1 MMAAYRLRGLGWFAS
16 CAGIVL
22 SFYLVSLQVA
32 HERNKLSALNSRIR
46 VAERDIRAL
55 ETEFDTRANLQ
66 QLERWNGDILALSA
80 PVAGQFVTN
89 QAQLAS
95 IRFDRGLPLGGE
107 GEMKTAAL
115 VVPSLPVFAPE
126 PAVVPAGAVQ
136 VAAAVQVAKADFNRA
151 GVAAH
156 AVARAPVTSTSVV
169 RAPAP
174 AARPAPVRVERVA
187 MLDSNLLSDLGARAR
202 AEASRR

>member
-22 SFYLVSLQVA
+22 GFYLVSLQVA
-32 HERNKLSALNSRIR
+32 HERNKLTALNGRIR

-80 PVAGQFVTN
+80 PVAGQFVTD

-115 VVPSLPVFAPE
+115 VVPSSPAFAAE
-126 PAVVPAGAVQ
+126 PAVVPA
-136 VAAAVQVAKADFNRA
+136 AAAQVTAPVQLAKAENA
-151 GVAAH
+151 GTGAAAH
-156 AVARAPVTSTSVV
+156 AVARAPVAAG
-169 RAPAP
+169 APRVAS
-174 AARPAPVRVERVA
+174 AVRPAPVPAQRVA
-187 MLDSNLLSDLGARAR
+187 MLDTNLLADLGERAR